1 MSRAVRGVDLATV
14 TLRIDF
20 GPGEL
25 RVLRAEDA
33 AVLADCADD
42 RDIWLNLRD
51 AFPHPYREHNAATFI
66 AIAGSQR
73 DGETLAIDIGGA
85 VAGVIGATRG
95 TDIQAVGAEVGYW
108 LGRAY
113 WGRGIASAA
122 LVAYRDYLMP
132 AWQLTRLYA
141 LPFAD
146 NKASCRVLEKCGFV
160 REGVMRASAR
170 KDGII
175 KDQALYAYI
184 ALAA

>member
-1 MSRAVRGVDLATV
+1 M
-14 TLRIDF
+14 
-20 GPGEL
+20 
-25 RVLRAEDA
+25 LRAEDA

-51 AFPHPYREHNAATFI
+51 AFPHPYREHDAATFI
-66 AIAGSQR
+66 AIAASQR

-146 NKASCRVLEKCGFV
+146 NKASCRVLEKSGFV

-170 KDGII
+170 KDGIV
-175 KDQALYAYI
+175 KDQALYAYV